1 VLVGAGVMAGEH
13 EAKIMVISKTVMMSF
28 IFIDTLLCKGRANG
42 LRYLPVGAWIK
53 LEGREKLKRRKS

>member
-42 LRYLPVGAWIK
+42 ERYLRWG
-53 LEGREKLKRRKS
+53 GRRNAVQ